1 MKVRLYIISLLLVIL
16 CSCSGYNKLLKST
29 DYELKKTK
37 ALEFYAETKYVKT
50 TELLRQILARYRG
63 TEEGEELNWINARS
77 YYGMKDYMMAG
88 MQFQQFI
95 DQFPFG
101 THTEEA
107 YYFVAYCD
115 FLLSPRPELDQEYTR
130 NAIEGFNL
138 FITKYPNSPRAEE
151 CRGYIT
157 DLENRLVE
165 KNYKSA
171 RLYYDMK
178 EYKAAT
184 VAINNSLN
192 VYANTKYREEMM
204 FLKLNSLYLYAVN
217 SLPAMQRTRYQD
229 TLDDYFSFIE
239 EYPDSRYARD
249 VMSIYERT
257 ERYLKGSIPT
267 NDNNYDGLQEN
278 DSTGVNRNTRP

>member
-1 MKVRLYIISLLLVIL
+1 MKVKLYIISLLLLIL
-16 CSCSGYNKLLKST
+16 CSCSEYNKLLKST

-37 ALEFYAETKYVKT
+37 ALEFYAESKYVKT

-63 TEEGEELNWINARS
+63 TEEGEELNWINAQS

-107 YYFVAYCD
+107 YFMVAYCD

-138 FITKYPNSPRAEE
+138 FVTKYPNSTKAEE

-157 DLENRLVE
+157 DLQNKLVE

-192 VYANTKYREEMM
+192 VYADSKYREEMM

-217 SLPAMQRTRYQD
+217 SLPAVQRTRYQD

-239 EYPDSRYARD
+239 EYPDSKYSRD
-249 VMSIYERT
+249 VTSIYERT
-257 ERYLKGSIPT
+257 QRYLKVSIP
-267 NDNNYDGLQEN
+267 NNYDGLQEN
-278 DSTGVNRNTRP
+278 DSTGIDRNARP